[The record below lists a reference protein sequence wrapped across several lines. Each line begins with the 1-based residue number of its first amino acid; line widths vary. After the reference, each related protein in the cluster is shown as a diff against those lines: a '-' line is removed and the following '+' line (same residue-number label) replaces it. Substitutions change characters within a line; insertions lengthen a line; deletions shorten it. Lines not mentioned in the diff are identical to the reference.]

1 MKLLCDK
8 DLAGLETHLRR
19 VLVRTLATGL
29 ATAESPGDSAIES
42 AIESPG
48 VSPLRDAIAAYV
60 LHGGKRLRPQLC
72 LWTYRCAVGSRQSA
86 VGSEEGEGAAT
97 SASLPTADC
106 RLPTSLLDLACG
118 WELFHAFLL
127 VHDDIIDGAD
137 RRRDRPS
144 LHRHLQSLDSDS
156 ARFGMNLGIVA
167 GDLLFSAAMRL
178 WHEVDLPDA
187 QYRPALR
194 LFSRIA
200 STTGFGQAIDIVQG
214 HVPIGEVREAT
225 LLREY
230 HWKTAAYTFEG
241 PMLTAAVLAGLGEG
255 ACAAIG
261 RYALAL
267 GQAYQLQND
276 LADLLAP
283 SHEGSDLVQ
292 GKRTVTLV
300 RARAAMTA
308 ADRRTLDG
316 RLKSLD
322 ALTGG
327 GREVGQ
333 HGARDA
339 AREGVRLAES
349 LRRDLLTAGAAGR
362 TQALVDDFLRT
373 AETAA
378 ADRELPPGLASGLG
392 GLLGALRKGYFA
404 AAAESPAPAA
414 SP

>member
-19 VLVRTLATGL
+19 VLDRTLATGL
-29 ATAESPGDSAIES
+29 ATAESAIES

-72 LWTYRCAVGSRQSA
+72 LWTYRCAVG
-86 VGSEEGEGAAT
+86 GSEKVVDREELRAA
-97 SASLPTADC
+97 SSLPTTYSPP
-106 RLPTSLLDLACG
+106 PTPLLDLACG

-214 HVPIGEVREAT
+214 HVPIDEVREAT

-322 ALTGG
+322 DLSGG

-333 HGARDA
+333 HGGRDA

-349 LRRDLLTAGAAGR
+349 LRRDLLGAGAAGR

-378 ADRELPPGLASGLG
+378 ADRELPPGLSSGLG

-404 AAAESPAPAA
+404 AASQLPVPAA
-414 SP
+414 D